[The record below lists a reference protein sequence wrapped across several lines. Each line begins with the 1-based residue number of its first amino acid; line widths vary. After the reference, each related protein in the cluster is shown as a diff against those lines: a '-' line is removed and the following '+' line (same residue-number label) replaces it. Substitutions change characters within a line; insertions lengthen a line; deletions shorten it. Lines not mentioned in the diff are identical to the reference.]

1 MQEPPHGEHST
12 SAGSGGGATLQ
23 DATRERPRR
32 GEVPVTDEAGKGREQ
47 IDLGEDR
54 VVGEAVR
61 VGLRVR
67 EVDRHG
73 SREKVAKNELTES
86 ELPGEHCGGAA
97 TSLGLR

>member
-1 MQEPPHGEHST
+1 MHQIGDALHVDGN
-12 SAGSGGGATLQ
+12 GATLQ
-23 DATRERPRR
+23 DATREMPRR
-32 GEVPVTDEAGKGREQ
+32 GEVSATDETGRGREH

-73 SREKVAKNELTES
+73 
-86 ELPGEHCGGAA
+86 
-97 TSLGLR
+97 LRRQKRRRRAS